1 MIEAIRARQIQAE
14 EGKQNSLTIF
24 PEGGTTNGEYII
36 KFKKGAFVTLRAVQ
50 PYYISQRTITGIRAN
65 CGTGLQSMIFLVI
78 IPMLTGLTDFCLHE
92 LPVFEPNEYFWANH
106 WDGKEEKW
114 EAYARAMQQ
123 IMVKVSGLRMSDHNI
138 EDKLVYR
145 EILKRK

>member
-1 MIEAIRARQIQAE
+1 
-14 EGKQNSLTIF
+14 
-24 PEGGTTNGEYII
+24 
-36 KFKKGAFVTLRAVQ
+36 
-50 PYYISQRTITGIRAN
+50 
-65 CGTGLQSMIFLVI
+65 MIFLVI

-106 WDGKEEKW
+106 WDGKEEKR
-114 EAYARAMQQ
+114 EAYARAMQL
-123 IMVKVSGLRMSDHNI
+123 IVVSGLRIGDHNI